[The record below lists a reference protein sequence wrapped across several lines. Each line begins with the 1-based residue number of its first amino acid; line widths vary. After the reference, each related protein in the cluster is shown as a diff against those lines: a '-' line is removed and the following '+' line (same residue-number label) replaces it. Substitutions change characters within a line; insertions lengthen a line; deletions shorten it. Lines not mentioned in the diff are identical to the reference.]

1 MAATGKK
8 RGAERLRLVLGR
20 SNGLVG
26 ASSPALPLTI
36 LDAKIDAGGAF
47 EPDVA
52 PGHSQWIHAVE
63 GSVEIFDGV
72 GRVTIRSGE
81 ARSVGGRQEPVTL
94 VRRAST
100 ESQIVI
106 VTGEPIK
113 EAFVQAGPFV
123 MTTENEALLSAIGTL
138 LSVRKLRGESSVSN
152 FTVLKPRRHR

>member
-1 MAATGKK
+1 MSATGKQ

-36 LDAKIDAGGAF
+36 LDAKVDAGGAF

-94 VRRAST
+94 VLRAST
-100 ESQIVI
+100 ESQVVI

-123 MTTENEALLSAIGTL
+123 MTTENEIAAVEAAHRSGRLGTL
-138 LSVRKLRGESSVSN
+138 H
-152 FTVLKPRRHR
+152 F